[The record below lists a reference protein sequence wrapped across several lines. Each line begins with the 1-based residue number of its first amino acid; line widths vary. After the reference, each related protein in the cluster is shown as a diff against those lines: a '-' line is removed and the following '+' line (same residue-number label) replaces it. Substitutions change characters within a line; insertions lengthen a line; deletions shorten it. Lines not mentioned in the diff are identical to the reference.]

1 MAGRIA
7 AKTQQNNDARAAAVK
22 QAAARAERK
31 VQAFRTRYAVESKV
45 ESLNSLCQTLFQ
57 IAQKY
62 IPAHVSAF
70 QDTDA
75 LVNCAKL
82 MEGLGIAVVH
92 DSKLAA
98 RLSAADFNVTVV
110 NSEPYRTLKYKAIAG
125 LATVADLTEKSA
137 AVGNAEYQSGVREGY
152 RRASDIAIMFLDDIQ
167 NGAE

>member
-7 AKTQQNNDARAAAVK
+7 EKTQQNNAARVAAVK
-22 QAAARAERK
+22 KAAEKAERK

-45 ESLNSLCQTLFQ
+45 ENLNSLCQTLFQ

-82 MEGLGIAVVH
+82 MEGLGITVDA
-92 DSKLAA
+92 DAKLAA
-98 RLSAADFNVTVV
+98 RLSTANFDVTVV

-137 AVGNAEYQSGVREGY
+137 AVGSVDYQSGIREGY